1 MTENQLRFFR
11 DKQKLSQTDLA
22 VKSGAKQSTISSIE
36 RGVDPT
42 GRTLRKLVQAL
53 NVTTDEL
60 LNMKEVTK

>member
-22 VKSGAKQSTISSIE
+22 VKSGVKQSTISSIE

-42 GRTLRKLVQAL
+42 GRTLRKLAQAL

>member
-11 DKQKLSQTDLA
+11 DKQRLSQTDLA
-22 VKSGAKQSTISSIE
+22 VKSGVKQSTISSIE

-42 GRTLRKLVQAL
+42 GRTLRKLAQAL